1 MAATPKISPEQAEEV
16 IGFFK
21 KAVDESDVE
30 SVAKSLNLEVKD
42 VQKLATGKAPKS
54 FISNLLEKAG
64 GTIEGLQSK
73 FDATFRPE
81 TSKALVPIAQPGA
94 LVPQPKPGALSTI
107 QQSLNEGR
115 DAVTGAPMTMLPPPG
130 RREELLSESLSEA
143 QPRMDALEGID
154 VRLGPDKETVKKTA
168 AGTAALATGYA
179 AGKALMDKPLKE
191 QPESGQVTQA
201 AEFEK
206 PEDLGT
212 ATDMA
217 VNSGAIAPEQAEQI
231 KDNVEKVKTVK
242 DLIKEIKEENKREK
256 TRLEWLRAI
265 ETIAHGLATAIG
277 ANALMNRGS
286 PFAVDFSKGPQVDWE
301 SQFNRLQ
308 KDFDTQINAI
318 LKDEELQQKQKQF
331 EAREARRAQEREEDI
346 ALKREAM
353 DIRAK
358 EAGITAEER
367 KQAKQE
373 KLAADAT
380 KSIETVL
387 GLDPEKDAN
396 RLVTARGAMLKTARQ
411 LLGPDELNA
420 LTQQAAQNA
429 AEKAGITTKAV
440 RSFKEFLGMKPEP
453 GKKDYALSTVEFA
466 KLLNQKLSGEEPAP
480 APAAQAAQAAPA
492 PEMVPMV
499 APDGRELM
507 VPANRVAELE
517 AAGAKRK

>member
-1 MAATPKISPEQAEEV
+1 MAATPKISPENIEEV
-16 IGFFK
+16 VSLVK

-30 SVAKSLNLEVKD
+30 SVAKSLNIEAKD
-42 VQKLATGKAPKS
+42 VQKLAKGKAPKGLVT
-54 FISNLLEKAG
+54 NLLEKAG
-64 GTIEGLQSK
+64 GTIESLQSK
-73 FDATFRPE
+73 FDATFRPGE
-81 TSKALVPIAQPGA
+81 SKALVPVGQPGA
-94 LVPQPKPGALSTI
+94 LVPQARPGALSTI

-115 DAVTGAPMTMLPPPG
+115 DAVTGAPMTLLPPPG

-143 QPRMDALEGID
+143 QPRVDMPEMDL
-154 VRLGPDKETVKKTA
+154 RLGPTKETVKKTA
-168 AGTAALATGYA
+168 AGATALATGYTV
-179 AGKALMDKPLKE
+179 GKTVMGKSLKE
-191 QPESGQVTQA
+191 QPEAGQVTQA

-206 PEDLGT
+206 PEDIGT

-217 VNSGAIAPEQAEQI
+217 VNSGVVSPEQAEQI
-231 KDNVEKVKTVK
+231 KANVEKVKTVQ
-242 DLIKEIKEENKREK
+242 DLIKEVRDENKREK

-331 EAREARRAQEREEDI
+331 EAREARRAQEREEDV

-353 DIRAK
+353 DIRAQ

-396 RLVTARGAMLKTARQ
+396 RLVTARGTMLKTARQ
-411 LLGPDELNA
+411 LLGPNELNDMA
-420 LTQQAAQNA
+420 QQAAQNA
-429 AEKAGITTKAV
+429 AEKAGITTKAI
-440 RSFKEFLGMKPEP
+440 RSFKEFLGMKAEP

-480 APAAQAAQAAPA
+480 APQAVQAAQAAPA
-492 PEMVPMV
+492 EELVPMV